1 MVIKPVNQREYGK
14 TSNHSEILIY
24 LFIYFYLFVCL
35 FNFKK
40 YDCELGWKIPRHV
53 VQQSNLEN
61 LFKLKMLYYQT

>member
-24 LFIYFYLFVCL
+24 LFIYFYLFICL

-40 YDCELGWKIPRHV
+40 YDCELG
-53 VQQSNLEN
+53 
-61 LFKLKMLYYQT
+61 